1 LERFPNDIV
10 TEPALVKNGEV
21 TVSDK
26 PGLGVEL
33 DEAMMKKYAVKI
45 TIDHD

>member
-1 LERFPNDIV
+1 MGPLHDKIFK
-10 TEPALVKNGEV
+10 EPLVFKNGYIAPP
-21 TVSDK
+21 TG

-45 TIDHD
+45 TVDHD